1 MVGREGWIMKHK
13 IVVGRSRYDEKM
25 DMAQSHFHDR
35 YEIYYLLSGERFY
48 FIDHRMHLVQAG
60 DLVFIDRY
68 ALHQTR
74 DTGIS
79 HHERILIEFPQ
90 EFLEPLY
97 GELTGI
103 LPQLFRKGGY
113 VIRLQD
119 EERRRIESMLFEM
132 LSNAA
137 GERAHSELYL
147 KLQLAELLIRAARI
161 TPQSGEQRDVFHPT
175 LREIIGWISANF
187 RDPALK
193 LEDVSERFAISKYYL
208 CRLFKQD
215 TGYTFTHYVNLLRI
229 SEAQRLL
236 RETSEKVVT
245 ICEMAGFENLHH
257 FCRVFKQISHVSPLQ
272 YRKNHLQGMAANDM
286 IGDIVP

>member
-1 MVGREGWIMKHK
+1 MNRRGGWIVKK
-13 IVVGRSRYDEKM
+13 TIVVGRSRYDEKM
-25 DMAQSHFHDR
+25 DMAESHFHDR

-48 FIDHRMHLVQAG
+48 FIDHRMHFVQAG

-97 GELTGI
+97 GELAEI
-103 LPQLFRKGGY
+103 LPLMFRKGGY
-113 VIRLQD
+113 IIRLQD
-119 EERRRIESMLFEM
+119 EERRRIEAMLFEI
-132 LSNAA
+132 LSDAE
-137 GERAHSELYL
+137 GERKYAELHL

-161 TPQSGEQRDVFHPT
+161 TPQTVDHRDVFHPT
-175 LREIIGWISANF
+175 LREIISWISVNF
-187 RDPALK
+187 RNPDLK
-193 LEDVSERFAISKYYL
+193 LEDVSEKFAISKYYL

-229 SEAQRLL
+229 REAQRLL
-236 RETSEKVVT
+236 RETDEKVVT
-245 ICEMAGFENLHH
+245 ISEMAGFENLHH
-257 FCRVFKQISHVSPLQ
+257 FCRVFKQISRVSPLQ
-272 YRKNHLQGMAANDM
+272 YRKNHLKEMAVKRLPDTN
-286 IGDIVP
+286 

>member
-1 MVGREGWIMKHK
+1 MNKK
-13 IVVGRSRYDEKM
+13 LVVARSRYDEKM
-25 DMAQSHFHDR
+25 DMPESHFHDR

-79 HHERILIEFPQ
+79 HHERILIEFPHD
-90 EFLEPLY
+90 FLEPLS
-97 GELTGI
+97 GELAEI
-103 LPQLFRKGGY
+103 MPQLFRKGGY

-119 EERRRIESMLFEM
+119 EERRRIEAMLFEM
-132 LSNAA
+132 LSDAA
-137 GERAHSELYL
+137 GERRFAELHL
-147 KLQLAELLIRAARI
+147 KLQLAQLLVRAARI
-161 TPQSGEQRDVFHPT
+161 TPQSIEHRDVFHPT
-175 LREIIGWISANF
+175 LREIIGWISTNF

-229 SEAQRLL
+229 REAQRLL
-236 RETSEKVVT
+236 RETNEKVVT
-245 ICEMAGFENLHH
+245 ISEMAGFENLHH
-257 FCRVFKQISHVSPLQ
+257 FCRVFKQVSRVSPLQ
-272 YRKNHLQGMAANDM
+272 YRKSYLKENAANK
-286 IGDIVP
+286 ISSNLVP